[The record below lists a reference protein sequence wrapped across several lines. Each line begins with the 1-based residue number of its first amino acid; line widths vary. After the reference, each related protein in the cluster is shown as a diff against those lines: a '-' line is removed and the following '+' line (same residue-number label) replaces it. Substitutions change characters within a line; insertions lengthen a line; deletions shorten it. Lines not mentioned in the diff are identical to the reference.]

1 MRTKKAL
8 SLLLVALTLLSVAG
22 AAFAAPKEVIV
33 GSGISAGGVTVTG
46 GSSSESS
53 SQTSGQTGTIV
64 NCSSWVSLRKSAS
77 STSSRIAKLKK
88 DTTVTVLGTSGSYY
102 KVSYNGKEGYV
113 SSQYVQLNS
122 GSNSSNG
129 ISGGNGST
137 SSAQMGTIVNC
148 ESWVSLRK
156 SASSDS
162 SRVAKLNK
170 GVSVTVLSTS
180 GSYYKVSFDGKEGYV
195 SSKYVQLGGSNS
207 SNSSN
212 SGSSN
217 GSISGGNGSTS
228 SLEPVNPSNS
238 GSQSVGKN
246 RYAKYT
252 GTSADR
258 WGTIQVPGTNINTYI
273 YCNALDSKG
282 NFRYNAYSSSVN
294 YVYAM
299 SYYDDPIAVITGHNM
314 RVSQTGLHA
323 LHHVQ
328 NAWLGKTK
336 CDYTKRCSATCTDC
350 KTSTFNIRY
359 NGSSQWQLVCFYE
372 IDKSTVSS
380 ASARK
385 KILYLNCFNSTVTG
399 ELKQQWLNSQFSYA
413 TSAYRGMKVS
423 NASSSDK
430 LMILMTCADSSGNDY
445 QRLYMVLK
453 AVG

>member
-53 SQTSGQTGTIV
+53 SQMGGQTGTIV

-77 STSSRIAKLKK
+77 TTSSRIAKLKK

-137 SSAQMGTIVNC
+137 SS
-148 ESWVSLRK
+148 
-156 SASSDS
+156 
-162 SRVAKLNK
+162 
-170 GVSVTVLSTS
+170 
-180 GSYYKVSFDGKEGYV
+180 
-195 SSKYVQLGGSNS
+195 
-207 SNSSN
+207 
-212 SGSSN
+212 
-217 GSISGGNGSTS
+217 
-228 SLEPVNPSNS
+228 LEPVNPSNT

-385 KILYLNCFNSTVTG
+385 KIMYLNCFNSTVTG

-423 NASSSDK
+423 NATSSDK